1 MLKQVR
7 YNSTC
12 KKLFT
17 EYWMKQFY
25 LKNPDLDPHTKKN
38 EMVYST
44 KKLDKKIDE
53 KLVKKIDEK

>member
-17 EYWMKQFY
+17 EYWLKQFY
-25 LKNPDLDPHTKKN
+25 LKNPKLYQHTQKN
-38 EMVYST
+38 EIVYSN
-44 KKLDKKIDE
+44 KEIR
-53 KLVKKIDEK
+53 

>member
-17 EYWMKQFY
+17 EYWLKQFY
-25 LKNPDLDPHTKKN
+25 LKNPKLYQHTQKN
-38 EMVYST
+38 EIVYST
-44 KKLDKKIDE
+44 KKLDEKLDE
-53 KLVKKIDEK
+53 KLYEKLDEK